1 MDIKKHIKKINNVST
16 LSALAIGF
24 IAGLV
29 VMYLYFQPH
38 LFFQGETAKDWSNL
52 AVENMK
58 TTAEYSQKLS
68 DLNKKY
74 ASVSTALQGLL
85 NAPSPTPLV
94 QYVTKQATQPT
105 ATTITNWNTL
115 PDWKYLEWQS
125 GTCKTATPADCP
137 YIAPGY

>member
-94 QYVTKQATQPT
+94 QYVTKQ
-105 ATTITNWNTL
+105 TISWYSQAIQKRLN
-115 PDWKYLEWQS
+115 
-125 GTCKTATPADCP
+125 
-137 YIAPGY
+137 